1 MIFVYM
7 EIFPGF
13 DMLEKKGFLRDLCRN
28 LLALFPDKNER
39 YISGLK
45 LKISVS
51 LKLNT
56 NK

>member
-1 MIFVYM
+1 MYIWKYFQVLTCC
-7 EIFPGF
+7 I
-13 DMLEKKGFLRDLCRN
+13 KGFLRALCRN
-28 LLALFPDKNER
+28 LLALFLDKNER